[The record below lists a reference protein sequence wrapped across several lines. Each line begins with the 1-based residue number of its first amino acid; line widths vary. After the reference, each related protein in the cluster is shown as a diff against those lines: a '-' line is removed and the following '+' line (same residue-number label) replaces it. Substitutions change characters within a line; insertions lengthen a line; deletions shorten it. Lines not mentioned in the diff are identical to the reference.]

1 MKKTITT
8 LTLLVGFLFSNAQ
21 ITLDQSNVPQSG
33 TYTETRDY
41 VFSGIALPA
50 EGANQVYD
58 YSSMSL
64 PTTTVNINYQPA
76 TRPEFSNSTRY
87 FVGNGVVGPI
97 AVSAEYYTSID
108 ANGLYDT
115 GSYVLP
121 SSQSLQTITGNAND
135 VIVFPGNLS
144 AFSLP
149 SANLPFPATFG
160 SQVSSNFDFVTDF
173 QLTVGAFGLNSTP
186 GQNVQSVVKTVEVVG
201 YGQLTL
207 PVPSGQSIPYDVLM
221 VKQEEVITNNV
232 FLAGAPA
239 PQALLNAFG
248 VTQGQVT
255 TNAAY
260 VFYAE
265 NYEVPIAFF
274 IMDENFTQVDQMFYD
289 MDLLQVLSVN
299 QNEFENSISM
309 YPNPASNQVN
319 ITRQSNNKPIDAI
332 NIYDISGKFVK
343 SVDKNQFSDASS
355 RINIDVS
362 DLSNGTYLVK
372 INSGNL
378 YTTKKMVVAN

>member
-8 LTLLVGFLFSNAQ
+8 LTLFVGFLFSYAQ

-58 YSSMSL
+58 YSSMPL
-64 PTTTVNINYQPA
+64 PTTTVNINYLPA

-87 FVGNGVVGPI
+87 SVRNAFLGPI
-97 AVSAEYYTSID
+97 AVSGEYYTSID

-115 GSYVLP
+115 GAYVLP
-121 SSQSLQTITGNAND
+121 SSQSLQAITGNPSD
-135 VIVFPGNLS
+135 VIIFPGNVT
-144 AFSLP
+144 AFIQP
-149 SANLPFPATFG
+149 SVIIPFPASFG
-160 SQVSSNFDFVTDF
+160 SQVVSNFDFVTDF

-186 GQNVQSVVKTVEVVG
+186 GQSIQSVVRTVEVVG
-201 YGQLTL
+201 SGQLTL
-207 PVPSGQSIPYDVLM
+207 PVPSGQSIPYDVLL
-221 VKQEEVITNNV
+221 VKQQEVITNNV
-232 FLAGAPA
+232 LLGGAPA
-239 PQALLNAFG
+239 PDALLNAFG
-248 VTQGQVT
+248 LTQGQVT
-255 TNAAY
+255 TISEY
-260 VFYAE
+260 MFYAE
-265 NYEVPIAFF
+265 NYEVPIALF

-309 YPNPASNQVN
+309 YPNPASNQIN
-319 ITRQSNNKPIDAI
+319 ITRQSNNKPIDAV

>member
-64 PTTTVNINYQPA
+64 PTTTVNINYLPA

-121 SSQSLQTITGNAND
+121 SSQSLQAITGNPSD

-144 AFSLP
+144 AFSQP

-160 SQVSSNFDFVTDF
+160 SQVTSNFDFVTDF

>member
-8 LTLLVGFLFSNAQ
+8 LTLFVGFLFSNAQ